1 MKRLKE
7 KIGGERAKWYVIWS
21 KWIPRIVLPSSHLQH
36 QSHSSLS
43 VTRLHC
49 ICICVCICIFQSL
62 SLAVQGVSWTNGVLS
77 TLWFYWLP
85 IIIHYNSPESVSAIK
100 QICEA
105 GHITIQILSRIALEH
120 TISNT
125 NNIRVF
131 FFLATK
137 CLRKGFI
144 VSDWRS
150 PKSLSQ
156 THYAI
161 FYQCH
166 CQFVNFIVC
175 LFVRSAKNTS
185 ATFSISLEDIYVVEQ
200 ASDKT

>member
-1 MKRLKE
+1 ME
-7 KIGGERAKWYVIWS
+7 QVNSAY
-21 KWIPRIVLPSSHLQH
+21 
-36 QSHSSLS
+36 
-43 VTRLHC
+43 C
-49 ICICVCICIFQSL
+49 
-62 SLAVQGVSWTNGVLS
+62 
-77 TLWFYWLP
+77 
-85 IIIHYNSPESVSAIK
+85 SPEFPLTASVSFFPVCDKTTLYLHLCLYLYFSIIVIGCPGCFLNKWSIVHIVVLLVAHHYPLQFPWISIGNK
-100 QICEA
+100 SNMWSR
-105 GHITIQILSRIALEH
+105 HITIQILSRIALEH

-125 NNIRVF
+125 NNIRV